1 MRRCYLLVGFV
12 CAAAA
17 FVPAAAAQSSVGSS
31 SCSDYRNATDPNQQA
46 LYAAYLQAYANAHS
60 PDPRY
65 TMSDAA
71 LTDDAKKVR
80 DWCGKNTK
88 RTYGEAVSAILG
100 SASAG
105 AAAAP
110 VAPQPAAGAA
120 TYQTIP
126 ARKDRDDGDDLSV
139 GGGSGSCLKTAGAVR
154 ANELVRRCLKV
165 SPATHPPCNTE
176 NSCSMIRDE
185 ISAAAHCWEPGHPN
199 SASSIVESRR
209 KRSVKAG
216 LLDDKASRG
225 LTSRAELRLFRP
237 AGLGDVN
244 WSILSPPFP
253 KGRER
258 MGHRGS
264 DDRERV
270 AGGCASLAS
279 PS

>member
-1 MRRCYLLVGFV
+1 MHALGLVLLQEAEEELNVYFASLVSAAVGPGPAIESMLAPASHLVSGVVMRRCYLLVGFI

-71 LTDDAKKVR
+71 LTDEAKKVR

-185 ISAAAHCWEPGHPN
+185 I
-199 SASSIVESRR
+199 
-209 KRSVKAG
+209 KR
-216 LLDDKASRG
+216 
-225 LTSRAELRLFRP
+225 
-237 AGLGDVN
+237 
-244 WSILSPPFP
+244 
-253 KGRER
+253 
-258 MGHRGS
+258 
-264 DDRERV
+264 
-270 AGGCASLAS
+270 GCALLGAGA
-279 PS
+279 PEFCEQYR